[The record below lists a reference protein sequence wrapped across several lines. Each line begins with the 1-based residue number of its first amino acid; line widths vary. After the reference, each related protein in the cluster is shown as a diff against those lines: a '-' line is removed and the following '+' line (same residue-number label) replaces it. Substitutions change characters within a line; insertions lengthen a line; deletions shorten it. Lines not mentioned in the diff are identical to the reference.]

1 MMKNMLSLMSEH
13 DFAALG
19 GQDLAYI
26 TELPREE
33 ALELAE
39 DLGVDIGQS
48 KLYALHAG
56 DGTRVAVTDD
66 HGEAIV
72 NAWEFGLTPV
82 TLH

>member
-1 MMKNMLSLMSEH
+1 MVKNMTSYLSEI
-13 DFAALG
+13 DFQALG

-26 TELPREE
+26 TELSHEE

-39 DLGVDIGQS
+39 DLGVELGHS
-48 KLYALHAG
+48 TLYALHAG
-56 DGTRVAVTDD
+56 DGTRMVVTDD
-66 HGEAIV
+66 RGEAIS

>member
-1 MMKNMLSLMSEH
+1 MVKNMLSHINEL

-26 TELPREE
+26 TELPRKE
-33 ALELAE
+33 ALALAQ

-48 KLYALHAG
+48 KLYALHSG

-66 HGEAIV
+66 HGEAVV

>member
-1 MMKNMLSLMSEH
+1 MMKNMLSHMSEL
-13 DFAALG
+13 DFEALG

-33 ALELAE
+33 ALELAQ

-48 KLYALHAG
+48 KLYALHSG

-66 HGEAIV
+66 HGEAMV
-72 NAWEFGLTPV
+72 NAWEIGLTPV